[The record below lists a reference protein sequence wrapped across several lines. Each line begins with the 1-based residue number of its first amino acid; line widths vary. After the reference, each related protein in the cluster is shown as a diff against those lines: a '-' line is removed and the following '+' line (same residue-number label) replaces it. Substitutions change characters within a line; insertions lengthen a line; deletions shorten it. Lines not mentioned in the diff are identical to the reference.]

1 MAAVKDL
8 SIRYQICIDRLLGE
22 VDREHLTKKELKRL
36 IQITGAYS
44 ERWKQGLEQILSGG
58 EYKVEYPELQALRG
72 EGKALVTFIAEHK
85 INRKDAEYAYS
96 ARIGEVRE
104 FLFNYWKEHDP
115 KKFKDIVAKTIEEA
129 IDDPNALDF
138 REHFTKLR
146 KRNPNELSMLGIE
159 PKNYAY
165 GFSYRGTVTTFRE
178 ACKSVVYD
186 LVKRGVLQ
194 FIGNRRYIT
203 VNLEYLAR

>member
-8 SIRYQICIDRLLGE
+8 AIRYQICIDRLLGE

-58 EYKVEYPELQALRG
+58 EYKVEYPELQALSG

-96 ARIGEVRE
+96 AR
-104 FLFNYWKEHDP
+104 
-115 KKFKDIVAKTIEEA
+115 
-129 IDDPNALDF
+129 
-138 REHFTKLR
+138 
-146 KRNPNELSMLGIE
+146 
-159 PKNYAY
+159 
-165 GFSYRGTVTTFRE
+165 
-178 ACKSVVYD
+178 
-186 LVKRGVLQ
+186 
-194 FIGNRRYIT
+194 
-203 VNLEYLAR
+203 LEK